1 MGFRFTYALAGAAAL
16 LMTGAVFAQGP
27 ATQPVAPVRSQP
39 GPRLGPGPAAGTAAQ
54 GRTAPAPASAM
65 GAEQNRLRNM
75 SPEDQQRF
83 QANIER
89 WRQMPPAER
98 REMRERLGWRQQR
111 LKREAETALRDLGL
125 QLEAEKR
132 AKFEER
138 YMEERKR
145 IEHEL
150 RQEYREKRRRALA
163 PVVERLK
170 KELVGPE
177 ASPKASA
184 GGSATPSPSPAK

>member
-1 MGFRFTYALAGAAAL
+1 MGFRFTYALAGASLL
-16 LMTGAVFAQGP
+16 LMAGPVFAQGP
-27 ATQPVAPVRSQP
+27 AAQPAAPARSQP
-39 GPRLGPGPAAGTAAQ
+39 GARLGQGPASSAAQ
-54 GRTAPAPASAM
+54 SHSAPASAM

-111 LKREAETALRDLGL
+111 LKREAERALRDSGL
-125 QLEAEKR
+125 QLETEKR

-145 IEHEL
+145 IEHTL
-150 RQEYREKRRRALA
+150 RQEYREKRQRALV

-170 KELVGPE
+170 KEFVPAQPSST
-177 ASPKASA
+177 ASPRGSGTAS
-184 GGSATPSPSPAK
+184 PSPSPAK